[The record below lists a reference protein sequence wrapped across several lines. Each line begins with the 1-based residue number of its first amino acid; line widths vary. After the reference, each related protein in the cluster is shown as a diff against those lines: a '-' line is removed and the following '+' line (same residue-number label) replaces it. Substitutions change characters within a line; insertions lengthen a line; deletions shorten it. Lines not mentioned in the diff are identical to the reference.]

1 MLLKIFWA
9 LFSTGT
15 KAKILTLK
23 KSDNKAIR
31 LIKQYVFKLYKL
43 IKETLKE
50 TSLEED

>member
-1 MLLKIFWA
+1 MLLKIKHFWA

-15 KAKILTLK
+15 KAKIVTLK

-43 IKETLKE
+43 MKE
-50 TSLEED
+50 TSSEED